1 MLDIRLIREE
11 PERVRL
17 ALASRNEDPA
27 VVDRV
32 LELDE
37 RRRAILVEK
46 ERLQARRNELSK
58 QVPKTKDA
66 DERSRL
72 IEESK
77 GIGPRITELEGET
90 DTVEAA
96 LRQLVLGIPNLPGPN
111 TPVGKSEEDNVVV
124 RSWGEPKQFAF
135 EIKDHVDL
143 GLGLGMIDFERAAK
157 ISGSR
162 FYVLT
167 GLGARLERA
176 IFNFMLD
183 LHTTEHG
190 YTEIM
195 PPVLANEASMTGTGQ
210 LPKFAEDMYRLAD
223 DELYLVPTAEV
234 PVTNLHR
241 EEILDA
247 NQLPIYYTAYTPCFR
262 REAGSSGRDVRGVIR
277 VHQFNK
283 VEMVKFTPPETS
295 YDELESLTANAE
307 EVLQRLNIPYRVV
320 SLCSGDLGF
329 SSAMTYDLEVW
340 LAGQG
345 TYREISSCSNF
356 EDFQARRA
364 NIRYRPDAEARPRF
378 VHTLNGSGL
387 AVGRTWAAILEYYQQ
402 EDGSVI
408 IPGVLRPYMGGLE
421 VIRPK
426 CADGE

>member
-1 MLDIRLIREE
+1 
-11 PERVRL
+11 
-17 ALASRNEDPA
+17 
-27 VVDRV
+27 
-32 LELDE
+32 
-37 RRRAILVEK
+37 
-46 ERLQARRNELSK
+46 
-58 QVPKTKDA
+58 
-66 DERSRL
+66 
-72 IEESK
+72 
-77 GIGPRITELEGET
+77 
-90 DTVEAA
+90 
-96 LRQLVLGIPNLPGPN
+96 
-111 TPVGKSEEDNVVV
+111 
-124 RSWGEPKQFAF
+124 
-135 EIKDHVDL
+135 
-143 GLGLGMIDFERAAK
+143 
-157 ISGSR
+157 
-162 FYVLT
+162 
-167 GLGARLERA
+167 
-176 IFNFMLD
+176 
-183 LHTTEHG
+183 
-190 YTEIM
+190 M
-195 PPVLANEASMTGTGQ
+195 PPVLVNEASMTGTGQ

-223 DELYLVPTAEV
+223 DELYLIPTAEV
-234 PVTNLHR
+234 PLTNLHR

-247 NQLPIYYTAYTPCFR
+247 NRLPIYYTAYTPCFR

-283 VEMVKFTPPETS
+283 VEMVKFASPETS

-307 EVLQRLNIPYRVV
+307 EVLQRLNLPYRVV
-320 SLCSGDLGF
+320 SLCTGDLGF

-387 AVGRTWAAILEYYQQ
+387 AIGRTWAAILEYYQQ